1 MKKDVAII
9 VQKLNGGGA
18 ERAASN
24 LSFVLAGE
32 YNVHLIVF
40 DGRNIKYPYTGEFHD
55 LGLPPVNGKLGK
67 LKNMMAR
74 VKMVRKIKEAN
85 KIDAAISL
93 MDGANLVNVLSKG
106 KEKVFTSIRIQMSKS
121 GKRMH
126 NGKAKLSELLM
137 MKLLAS
143 KSEKIVAVAKGV
155 ELDMVEHFGVPPG
168 KATTIYNVCD
178 GELIREK
185 AGKHSND
192 ASLMGSHSIT
202 TMGRL
207 NQQKG
212 QWHLLRAFKSVLNA
226 VPDAELY
233 ILGEGELEK
242 ALQKLA
248 IDLGIKSN
256 VHFMGFVEAP
266 HAYIMNSRVFVL
278 PSLFEGMSNV
288 LLEALACGTPCIAT
302 DCESGSR
309 EVLAPGTGMP
319 RNLDDVEY
327 AAFGIL
333 TPVGDKRHFNA
344 EEPLTNDEEKMA
356 ESIKLLLTD
365 DNCCK
370 KYKAA
375 AETRIKD
382 FTPEKIAK
390 DWENLIE

>member
-1 MKKDVAII
+1 MKKNVAII

-18 ERAASN
+18 ERTASN
-24 LSFVLAGE
+24 LSFLLADT

-40 DGRNIKYPYTGEFHD
+40 DGRNIKYPYAGELHD
-55 LGLPPVNGKLGK
+55 LKLPPVNGKLGK
-67 LKNMMAR
+67 LKNMTAR
-74 VKMVRKIKEAN
+74 VKKVRKIKTDC

-93 MDGANLVNVLSKG
+93 MDGANLVNTLSKG
-106 KEKVFTSIRIQMSKS
+106 KEKVFTSIRIQMSQS
-121 GKRMH
+121 DKRMH
-126 NGKAKLSELLM
+126 NGKAKLSELLI

-155 ELDMVEHFGVPPG
+155 EIDMVEHFGVPQE
-168 KATTIYNVCD
+168 KATTVYNVCD
-178 GELIREK
+178 GTLLRAK
-185 AGKHSND
+185 AQEHIND
-192 ASLMGSHSIT
+192 AGTMGSHCIT

-212 QWHLLRAFKSVLNA
+212 QWHLLRAFKSVLQT

-233 ILGEGELEK
+233 ILGEGELREP
-242 ALQKLA
+242 LEKLA
-248 IDLGIKSN
+248 DDLDIAHN
-256 VHFMGFVEAP
+256 VRFMGFVEAP

-309 EVLAPGTGMP
+309 EVLAPETGMP
-319 RNLDDVEY
+319 KKINDVEY
-327 AAFGIL
+327 AEFGIL
-333 TPVGDKRHFNA
+333 TPVGDRAHFNA
-344 EEPLTNDEEKMA
+344 EEPLTNDEEKLV

-365 DNCCK
+365 DNCYK

-375 AETRIKD
+375 AEKRIMD
-382 FTPEKIAK
+382 FAPEKITK
-390 DWENLIE
+390 DWESLIE